1 MSIPW
6 IVLTGLSK
14 MISHLLPRFGMSALV
29 ICLASGIALVF
40 QYQPAGDVFQTVE
53 EITTLI
59 PFGWLL
65 RKVHYASGQLFVI
78 LMLLHTVDHFLRKR
92 YRNYS
97 PSTWALLVI
106 PLCLCFFELFTGFIL
121 KGDKEGIFAGQIFM
135 NIVREV
141 PLVGLPL
148 SRLFIVPGK
157 DFFLLPYIYHCF
169 FLPALI
175 LYLIRQH
182 IRPWFQDR
190 KTFLGGIL
198 FFLVY
203 AILVPQP
210 MDIPPEADIPAIQSP
225 WFFLGIQTLLKT
237 LNPVLA
243 GIVLPGIFLL
253 CVLFLPLCGKT
264 DRSNG
269 RVSRLSTNGCHVLHY
284 FVMFVS
290 FLYALLCLRAA
301 IQGIYPI

>member
-1 MSIPW
+1 
-6 IVLTGLSK
+6 

-40 QYQPAGDVFQTVE
+40 QYQPAGDVFQNVE

-59 PFGWLL
+59 PFGWLF

-78 LMLLHTVDHFLRKR
+78 FMLLHTVDHFLRKR
-92 YRNYS
+92 YRNYT
-97 PSTWALLVI
+97 PHTWALLVI

-135 NIVREV
+135 HILRAV
-141 PLVGLPL
+141 PLAGQSL

-157 DFFLLPYIYHCF
+157 QFFLLPYIYHCLF
-169 FLPALI
+169 VPALI

-190 KTFLGGIL
+190 KTFFGGMLI
-198 FFLVY
+198 FLVY
-203 AILVPQP
+203 AVVVPQP
-210 MDIPPEADIPAIQSP
+210 MDIPPEADIRTIQSP

-253 CVLFLPLCGKT
+253 CLLILPLCGKT
-264 DRSNG
+264 DRYVGGMN
-269 RVSRLSTNGCHVLHY
+269 RLSANGCRLLHY
-284 FVMFVS
+284 FLMTIS
-290 FLYALLCLRAA
+290 LLYALLCLSAA
-301 IQGIYPI
+301 IQGG